1 MKGNDTM
8 KYYWHIHHEIL
19 MEGSENIEERIKYI
33 KSSKPDSEIELRLRL
48 LKEVKGELP
57 QAYRDA
63 EKAYRDAGKAY
74 PAAGKAYLDADRA
87 HLDADRAYRDAEK
100 AYRDADKAYRDADKA
115 WRDADKAHRA
125 ADKAWRDAGRAYLDA
140 DKAYQAEIEA
150 LHKIECPD
158 CPWNGFTILPAR
170 KS

>member
-74 PAAGKAYLDADRA
+74 
-87 HLDADRAYRDAEK
+87 
-100 AYRDADKAYRDADKA
+100 RDADKA

-125 ADKAWRDAGRAYLDA
+125 AEKAWRDAGRAYLDA